1 MLVSSALRQ
10 CGRRSQQTHSLLRL
24 LSYQAN
30 GGDRGSSSG
39 AAWQGAAAAA
49 AVAAASL
56 AGVLSLGLV
65 PVAHG
70 DADYSAPLSE
80 EQLRQRFQQWM
91 AANGADWTAAEVE
104 PSNVCGAHLQHR
116 AAAVFVACTAFLA
129 STPRLNYIAKVH
141 MCNEL
146 E

>member
-1 MLVSSALRQ
+1 MLVSSALRHG
-10 CGRRSQQTHSLLRL
+10 GRRSQQTRSLLRL

-30 GGDRGSSSG
+30 GGDSGSSSG

-70 DADYSAPLSE
+70 DAAYSAPLSE
-80 EQLRQRFQQWM
+80 EQRRQRFEQWM

-104 PSNVCGAHLQHR
+104 PSKVCGAHLQHR
-116 AAAVFVACTAFLA
+116 AAAVFVASTALDLHPPGV
-129 STPRLNYIAKVH
+129 SII
-141 MCNEL
+141 
-146 E
+146 